1 MDQGLP
7 DATGGLCGGL
17 CGGQRVDDVDGAGE
31 QHRVP
36 AQTGRVA
43 GRAHQMA
50 LAQTGAGDEHHVG
63 VLGQEIHI
71 KQLAG

>member
-1 MDQGLP
+1 MGQGLP

-36 AQTGRVA
+36 AQTGSVA
-43 GRAHQMA
+43 ERGHQMA
-50 LAQTGAGDEHHVG
+50 LAQTGAGGEHHLG
-63 VLGQEIHI
+63 VLGQEIHME
-71 KQLAG
+71 QLAG